1 MINCKK
7 HMKSCKARSLPRG
20 YYESSKKKGSGHM
33 QCSRRCLTGLAAI
46 PAQAFA
52 GSDTLQAW
60 VPPCACKT
68 PIQYDPRKD
77 KGEICMSKQTAIM
90 DGNQAAAYIS
100 YAFTEVAGIFPI
112 TPSSPMAE
120 YVDEWAANGKKNLFG
135 QPVNVVEMQSEGGAA
150 GTVHGS
156 LQSGALTTTY
166 TASQGLLLMIPN
178 MYKIAGEMLPGV
190 FHVSARTLS
199 AHALSIFGDHS
210 DVMSV
215 RNTGFSLLA
224 SSSPQEVM
232 DLGAVAHL
240 SAIHCRMPVLHFFD
254 GFRTSHE
261 IQKIEALDYEDLRP
275 LVDMDALK
283 AFRKH
288 SLNPEHPSTR
298 GTTVNPDIFF
308 QCREAC
314 NEKVAAIPAA
324 VEHYM
329 QEINKLTGRNY
340 HLYDYY
346 GAADADRIIIVM
358 GSVAET
364 AKETIDY
371 LMAQGEKVGMIN
383 VHLYRPFSAD
393 HFLAAVPVT
402 CKRIAVLDRTK
413 EPGAMGEP
421 LYQDICSI
429 YKEKGIP
436 MQIVGGRY
444 GLSSKDTIPGQI
456 LSVYENLKAETPKN
470 NFTIGIVDDVTFTSL
485 PLTQEIDTSP
495 EGQTSAEFW
504 GMGSDGTVG
513 ANKNSIKIIGHATDL
528 YCQAYFVYDSKK
540 SGGLTQSHLRFGKNP
555 IRSPY
560 LISSADFVACHNPS
574 YVRQYDM
581 VKNLK
586 DGGVFLLN
594 CQWDMQGLEENLPAS
609 MKRALAAKHAR
620 FYTINA
626 IDIARNLGLGNRT
639 NTILQASFFKL
650 SGVIPIDQAVTEMKD
665 AIYKSYFKKKGQAV
679 VDMNNASI
687 DHGLNELVEI
697 QIPESWATAE
707 DAPKEDNSPDFIKEV
722 VSVMNRQ
729 EGDVLPV
736 STMVKYGLED
746 GTWPAGTSQY
756 EKRGAAVEVPEW
768 DMAKCVQCN
777 MCSYVCPHAAIR
789 PILVTKEEKD
799 ASPAGFETKKALGAG
814 LDKYEYRL
822 QVSPY
827 DCTGCGS
834 CVNCCPAKEKALVM
848 KPLATQLAEGN
859 NWNYAVNKVEI
870 KKDAVND
877 KSIKNS
883 QFAKPYFEFSGA
895 CAGCGETPYIKL
907 VTQLFGDRMYVAN
920 ASGCSS
926 AYGGSTPSSPYCT
939 DKNGHGPAWAM
950 SLFEDNAEYAFG
962 YLLGQEAVKHELV
975 DKVHTLAERG
985 VAREACEAYLE
996 KGNDASV
1003 SREVSD
1009 ALLAAIADDNSEEA
1023 AFIRQN
1029 EEFLTKKSVWAFG
1042 GDGWAYDIGYG
1053 GLDHVLASGKDI
1065 NILVLDTEVYSNTGG
1080 QASKATA
1087 TGAVAK
1093 FFAGGKQTKKKDLGL
1108 MAMSY
1113 GYVYVAQVAMG
1124 ADPAQTLKAIREAE
1138 AYDGPSIIIC
1148 YCPCIEHGMKCGMG
1162 LSQKAQKDAVE
1173 AGYWHLYRYNP
1184 DLKDEGKNPFI
1195 LDSKQPT
1202 GDFQKYLLGQNRYAS
1217 LKLSFPD
1224 KADALYAKA
1233 EQDAKE
1239 RLASY
1244 ENLANQ

>member
-1 MINCKK
+1 MAKK
-7 HMKSCKARSLPRG
+7 I
-20 YYESSKKKGSGHM
+20 E
-33 QCSRRCLTGLAAI
+33 
-46 PAQAFA
+46 
-52 GSDTLQAW
+52 
-60 VPPCACKT
+60 
-68 PIQYDPRKD
+68 
-77 KGEICMSKQTAIM
+77 IM

-120 YVDEWAANGKKNLFG
+120 HVDEWAANGKKNLFG
-135 QPVNVVEMQSEGGAA
+135 QPVQVVEMQSEGGAA

-215 RNTGFSLLA
+215 RSTGFSMLA

-275 LVDMDALK
+275 LVDMDALR

-288 SLNPEHPSTR
+288 SLNPEHPATR

-314 NEKVAAIPAA
+314 NEKIAQIPDA
-324 VEHYM
+324 VEKYM
-329 QEINKLTGRNY
+329 QEINKLTGRDY
-340 HLYDYY
+340 HLFNYY
-346 GAADADRIIIVM
+346 GAPDAERVIILM
-358 GSVAET
+358 GSAAET

-371 LMAQGEKVGMIN
+371 LVSKGEKVGLLN

-393 HFLAAVPVT
+393 YFLKSLPKTV
-402 CKRIAVLDRTK
+402 KRLAVLDRTK

-421 LYQDICSI
+421 LYQDVCTV
-429 YKEKGIP
+429 YKERGIN
-436 MQIVGGRY
+436 MEIVGGRY
-444 GLSSKDTIPGQI
+444 GLSSKDTTPGQI
-456 LSVYENLKAETPKN
+456 LAVFDNMKQETPKN
-470 NFTIGIVDDVTFTSL
+470 NFTIGIVDDVTNTSL
-485 PLTQEIDTSP
+485 PITQEIETSP
-495 EGQTSAEFW
+495 AGQTNVEIW

-513 ANKNSIKIIGHATDL
+513 ANKNSIKIIGHATEL

-540 SGGLTQSHLRFGKNP
+540 SGGLTQSHLRFGKDP

-560 LISSADFVACHNPS
+560 LVTTADFVACHTPS
-574 YVRQYDM
+574 YVNKYDM

-586 DGGVFLLN
+586 DGGTFLLN
-594 CQWDMQGLEENLPAS
+594 CTWDLEALEKALPAS
-609 MKRALAAKHAR
+609 MKRALAEKKAR

-626 IDIARNLGLGNRT
+626 TDIARKLGLGNRT
-639 NTILQASFFKL
+639 NTILQAAFFKL
-650 SGVIPIDQAVTEMKD
+650 TGVIPVEQAVTEMKE
-665 AIYKSYFKKKGQAV
+665 AIYKTYYKKKGQAV
-679 VDMNNASI
+679 VDLNNASI
-687 DHGLNELVEI
+687 EHGINDLVEI
-697 QIPESWATAE
+697 AIPASWLTAE
-707 DAPKEDNSPDFIKEV
+707 DAPAAENTAPAFIQDV
-722 VSVMNRQ
+722 VAVMNRQ
-729 EGDVLPV
+729 EGDSLPV
-736 STMVKYGLED
+736 SVMKKYGLED
-746 GTWPAGTSQY
+746 GTWPAGTSKY
-756 EKRGAAVEVPEW
+756 EKRGAAVEVPVW
-768 DMAKCVQCN
+768 NADKCLQCN
-777 MCSYVCPHAAIR
+777 QCALVCPHAAIR
-789 PILVTKEEKD
+789 PILLDEAEEAGK
-799 ASPAGFETKKALGAG
+799 PAGFETAPAKGMNG
-814 LDKYEYRL
+814 KYTYRL

-834 CVNCCPAKEKALVM
+834 CVNVCLAKDKAIEM
-848 KPLATQLAEGN
+848 KPLETQLGEAE
-859 NWNYAVNKVEI
+859 NWNYAVDTVEI
-870 KKDAVND
+870 KADAVSSKN
-877 KSIKNS
+877 IKAS

-907 VTQLFGDRMYVAN
+907 VTQLFGERMYITN

-950 SLFEDNAEYAFG
+950 SLFEDNAEYAYG
-962 YLLGQEAVKHELV
+962 YLLGQDAVKRQL
-975 DKVHTLAERG
+975 KAAASALAERG
-985 VAREACEAYLE
+985 VAKEVCEDYLAKSE
-996 KGNDASV
+996 SAAE
-1003 SREVSD
+1003 SRIASD
-1009 ALLAAIADDNSEEA
+1009 ALLKAITDDLSSEAE
-1023 AFIRQN
+1023 FIRN
-1029 EEFLTKKSVWAFG
+1029 NKEFLTKKSVWAFG

-1065 NILVLDTEVYSNTGG
+1065 NVLVLDTEVYSNTGG
-1080 QASKATA
+1080 QASKSTA
-1087 TGAVAK
+1087 AGAIAK
-1093 FFAGGKQTKKKDLGL
+1093 FAAGGKDTKKKDLGM

-1138 AYDGPSIIIC
+1138 AYPGPSLVIA

-1162 LSQKAQKDAVE
+1162 LSQREEKRAVE
-1173 AGYWHLYRYNP
+1173 CGYWHLYRYDP
-1184 DLKDEGKNPFI
+1184 RLKQEGKNPFTM
-1195 LDSKQPT
+1195 DSKEPT
-1202 GDFQKYLLGQNRYAS
+1202 GDFQQFLMGQNRYAS
-1217 LKLSFPD
+1217 LKLSFPE
-1224 KADALYAKA
+1224 KADELYTKA
-1233 EQDAKE
+1233 ARDAKE
-1239 RLASY
+1239 RLESY
-1244 ENLANQ
+1244 KTLAER